1 MSNRKQL
8 MIYSTGMIFYLAC
21 QWISIILVS
30 NLSGNTGAGV
40 YNLAISIS
48 NPFSA
53 IALYG
58 IRAYQVSDI
67 DDRFSG
73 RIYVTS
79 RVVTAG
85 LAFLLCS
92 GRVLISG
99 YDAYT
104 SICILAYMLLR
115 VAEAAAD
122 VFQGIEQKGDR
133 MDAVGIS
140 FYLRGI
146 VTTVVFVVGQLLFDN
161 LLISM
166 LAMPISSFVV
176 IGLYDRRLSKKLTDI
191 RLEFDGKVIGKLLWI
206 CLPLT
211 LNTYMVSELATI
223 PKTMLESSWGSDILG
238 IYGSI
243 AAPSI
248 IVQTAGSFLFNPVI
262 PALAKDLQQGEMK
275 KFLGRG
281 LTYTGLITAMT
292 LACVL
297 VAAVF
302 GRFGLSI
309 LFAGNLSVLDY
320 TYMLIPTIIC
330 SGLVTVSWLFSTLMI
345 VMRDFK
351 WLLIGDVLAVVVCF
365 VMSRLLIPTMMMEGV
380 TLGWGT
386 ALLLQTFVY
395 VGVCVIRTKKR

>member
-8 MIYSTGMIFYLAC
+8 VIYSTGMVFYLAC

-99 YDAYT
+99 YDVHT
-104 SICILAYMLLR
+104 SVCILAYMLLR

-146 VTTVVFVVGQLLFDN
+146 VTTAVFVVGQLLFDN
-161 LLISM
+161 LVISM
-166 LAMPISSFVV
+166 LAMPLSS
-176 IGLYDRRLSKKLTDI
+176 
-191 RLEFDGKVIGKLLWI
+191 
-206 CLPLT
+206 
-211 LNTYMVSELATI
+211 
-223 PKTMLESSWGSDILG
+223 
-238 IYGSI
+238 
-243 AAPSI
+243 
-248 IVQTAGSFLFNPVI
+248 
-262 PALAKDLQQGEMK
+262 
-275 KFLGRG
+275 
-281 LTYTGLITAMT
+281 
-292 LACVL
+292 
-297 VAAVF
+297 
-302 GRFGLSI
+302 
-309 LFAGNLSVLDY
+309 
-320 TYMLIPTIIC
+320 
-330 SGLVTVSWLFSTLMI
+330 
-345 VMRDFK
+345 
-351 WLLIGDVLAVVVCF
+351 
-365 VMSRLLIPTMMMEGV
+365 
-380 TLGWGT
+380 
-386 ALLLQTFVY
+386 
-395 VGVCVIRTKKR
+395 